1 MPREFPIRFGKD
13 GAYELTK
20 EGLTHILIGEII
32 IRPITKQGVRS
43 TDKALAG
50 GLHTWDG
57 WEEFLK
63 HHESIVHL
71 LEYDADQ
78 HDDWFYARE
87 LQNGVI
93 TLKIPRQM
101 FTGSAAS
108 ITMKPDVHY
117 KSGYLWKTLYPCGF
131 SEDDIISAL
140 SEAFEN
146 LDREDSTYPT
156 AENPAGVLY
165 GYALIDDTF
174 KAMKLRIQLR
184 GNQIFS
190 AFPAWEQPATGNNGK
205 PYSHGHSINFNIAG
219 SVVNREKYTKVWGA
233 VFSEGTLSET
243 ELLKLTPVFILQRP
257 RRSPEI
263 SIGSWRD
270 TREKELIAVASTLSL
285 EELQHVEAYL
295 NDYVCSKDPY
305 GLQHFF
311 YLNCLEKIRADD
323 AFFNAVQFLENVA
336 ECIQVLTHS
345 DLELKTR
352 RAMDAILRFLNMA
365 VVHTGGLCSLMFKR
379 VIGEF
384 IETAVCHHDQNSL
397 REFFAALAGSPCRSA
412 LYAEFN
418 LNPFVMENNEA
429 GWSRPGVEEVDLE
442 LGPEHLYEFIELQLG
457 ENYMVSLSKEQRAVI
472 ARAFFSRPEQKSMV
486 VDTMSFLSGIDFQFF
501 MPSRLRPEWFFTKL
515 PPVEEDLLSV
525 VRDYSRML
533 VIYRQRVV
541 MEDFVAYKS
550 IPDYKQAGTLE
561 FFNLVRQKNKRQFV
575 FDLHRIM
582 LVMMMSYAEV
592 VGFGK
597 LKTKVHEM
605 LERLPKEAVPMPK
618 AIPDY
623 IIGGRKRPDSF
634 SGDHEE
640 MIRAILG
647 QSS

>member
-1 MPREFPIRFGKD
+1 MSREFPIRFGKD
-13 GAYELTK
+13 GAYELT
-20 EGLTHILIGEII
+20 EEALTHILMGEII
-32 IRPITKQGVRS
+32 TRPITKQGVRG
-43 TDKALAG
+43 TDKALSG

-57 WEEFLK
+57 WEAFSK
-63 HHESIVHL
+63 HHQDIVHL

-117 KSGYLWKTLYPCGF
+117 KSGYLWKTLYPSGF
-131 SEDDIISAL
+131 SEDDIINVL
-140 SEAFEN
+140 TEAFEN

-156 AENPAGVLY
+156 VEQPAGVLY
-165 GYALIDDTF
+165 GYALIDDII

-184 GNQIFS
+184 GNQIQS

-219 SVVNREKYTKVWGA
+219 SVVNCEKYSTVWGA
-233 VFSEGTLSET
+233 VFPENTFSET
-243 ELLKLTPVFILQRP
+243 ELLKLTPAFVLQRP

-263 SIGSWRD
+263 TIGSWRD
-270 TREKELIAVASTLSL
+270 TREKELIAVAASLSL
-285 EELQHVEAYL
+285 EELQHVESYL
-295 NDYVCSKDPY
+295 SDYVCSKDPY
-305 GLQHFF
+305 GLQTFF
-311 YLNCLEKIRADD
+311 YLNYVDKIRGDD
-323 AFFNAVQFLENVA
+323 TFFNAVQFLENVA

-352 RAMDAILRFLNMA
+352 RAMDAIVRFLNMA

-384 IETAVCHHDQNSL
+384 IEVAVSHHDQSSL
-397 REFFAALAGSPCRSA
+397 REFFAALAGSPCRA
-412 LYAEFN
+412 TLYTEFN
-418 LNPFVMENNEA
+418 LNPFVMENNEG
-429 GWSRPGVEEVDLE
+429 GWSRSGVEEVDLE

-472 ARAFFSRPEQKSMV
+472 ARGFFSRPEQKSMV
-486 VDTMSFLSGIDFQFF
+486 SDTMSFLSGVDFQFF
-501 MPSRLRPEWFFTKL
+501 MPSRLYPACLLNKL
-515 PPVEEDLLSV
+515 PPVEDDLLSV

-533 VIYRQRVV
+533 VIYRQRIV
-541 MEDFVAYKS
+541 MEDFAAYKAV
-550 IPDYKQAGTLE
+550 PDYKQAGTLE

-575 FDLHRIM
+575 FDWHRIM

-597 LKTKVHEM
+597 LKTKINEM

-647 QSS
+647 ESS